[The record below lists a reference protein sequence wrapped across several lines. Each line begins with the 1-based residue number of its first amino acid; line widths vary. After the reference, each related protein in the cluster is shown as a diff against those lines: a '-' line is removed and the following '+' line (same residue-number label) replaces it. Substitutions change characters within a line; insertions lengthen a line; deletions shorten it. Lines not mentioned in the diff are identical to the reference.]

1 METLLRRP
9 TTFESQG
16 YFGLDTEMPLEVHLI
31 TSDCPT
37 CEVGSLTTSYHSQNL
52 ATLNPDL
59 ASRL

>member
-9 TTFESQG
+9 TTFKSQG
-16 YFGLDTEMPLEVHLI
+16 YFGLDGEMPLEVRLI
-31 TSDCPT
+31 TSGCPT
-37 CEVGSLTTSYHSQNL
+37 REVGSLTTSHHSQKL